1 MGADTAEGI
10 LSEVEVRAVVSMQL
24 VIDSARA
31 AGLEV
36 ASPLASGSGGVLL
49 VYGGEATD
57 EQPLCARPVAVR
69 AFGSGPEGVALAVPV
84 ASGELVALVEWGGLG
99 EGDGVLLLA
108 ASDIEGVR
116 SGAVRLGDCSARAE
130 RWRALVIG
138 AG

>member
-1 MGADTAEGI
+1 MVAGTDERTA
-10 LSEVEVRAVVSMQL
+10 SEAEVRAVISTHL

-36 ASPLASGSGGVLL
+36 ASLIDADRGDRLL
-49 VYGGEATD
+49 VYGGEAGD
-57 EQPLCARPVAVR
+57 ARPFNARRVEVR
-69 AFGSGPEGVALAVPV
+69 AFDSGLDETALAVPL

-108 ASDIEGVR
+108 ATDIDGVR
-116 SGAVRLGDCSARAE
+116 SGAVAPGDCGATRE

-138 AG
+138 AV

>member
-1 MGADTAEGI
+1 MGPGTDEGTISEAE
-10 LSEVEVRAVVSMQL
+10 LRAVISVQI

-31 AGLEV
+31 AGLAV
-36 ASPLASGSGGVLL
+36 ASPIAAGSGAVLL
-49 VYGGEATD
+49 VYGAAVTVEST
-57 EQPLCARPVAVR
+57 LRARPVAVR